1 MKNSCLLYKEGIGMG
16 KKKTQTFL
24 GGITEFKDK
33 SSLTL
38 NRNLSHSQLCKES
51 CNFSYTN

>member
-16 KKKTQTFL
+16 KKKTQTLL
-24 GGITEFKDK
+24 GGITEVKDK